1 MENAKVPTVVDAALR
16 ELKQRLD
23 RLYGDRLSGLYL
35 YGSYARGAAH
45 ADSDIDVLVV
55 LHGSVQ
61 PGAEIAH
68 MGRIVADIC
77 LERDLL
83 ISVFPVS
90 TAALRERSSPL
101 FANVRREGV
110 LL

>member
-1 MENAKVPTVVDAALR
+1 MEKPEVPAGVDAALR
-16 ELKQRLD
+16 ELKQRLE
-23 RLYGDRLSGLYL
+23 RLYGGRLSGLYL

-45 ADSDIDVLVV
+45 ADSDVDVLVV

-61 PGAEIAH
+61 PGVEIAH
-68 MGRIVADIC
+68 MGKIVAGIC

-90 TAALRERSSPL
+90 AAALRERSSPL

>member
-35 YGSYARGAAH
+35 YGSYARGTAH
-45 ADSDIDVLVV
+45 ADSDVDVLVV

-68 MGRIVADIC
+68 MGRIVAGIC